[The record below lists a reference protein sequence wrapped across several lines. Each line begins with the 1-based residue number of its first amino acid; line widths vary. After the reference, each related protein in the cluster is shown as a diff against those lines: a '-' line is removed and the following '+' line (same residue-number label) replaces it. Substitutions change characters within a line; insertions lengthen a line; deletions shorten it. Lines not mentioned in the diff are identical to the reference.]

1 MKIRIILMIMLII
14 YLMISI
20 RLRNIYVIAAANPPR
35 IILIIMLIIYL
46 ISIQIKKYIRISIIN
61 DRHSRRDN
69 D

>member
-14 YLMISI
+14 YLISI

-61 DRHSRRDN
+61 DRHSRR
-69 D
+69 